1 MLTLD
6 PPSEAQWHHRAH
18 SQGRSRANFRGADLI
33 PLKRR
38 QHRPMADGLHGKNLT
53 QSETLCTWRRSL
65 RGTWDCAGPAREGDK
80 PHAEHVRG

>member
-18 SQGRSRANFRGADLI
+18 SQGRSRAKFRGADLI

-53 QSETLCTWRRSL
+53 QSETFVHVETFFARNLGLLCR
-65 RGTWDCAGPAREGDK
+65 AGSGR
-80 PHAEHVRG
+80 